1 MFISTNITNE
11 HFLLDGSRLKRV
23 VVWTLYNDDFC
34 MFIYINWVL
43 FWHANE
49 KFYLLVGKRLQ
60 NQVLTKKIIN
70 IKPCQNTAASLAI
83 SASF

>member
-1 MFISTNITNE
+1 
-11 HFLLDGSRLKRV
+11 
-23 VVWTLYNDDFC
+23 